1 MDGIYLKGKKKNS
14 LYPKILIFGLVV
26 LVILLS
32 RASWNVFLKEKNTK
46 ESLVET
52 QEDFQNLERE
62 KNELEGDI
70 NNLSTARGVD
80 EEIRNKFRV
89 TKDGEGMIMLIDSPE
104 ISTTTTE
111 ENKESFWSRLFDFF

>member
-14 LYPKILIFGLVV
+14 LYSKILILGLTI
-26 LVILLS
+26 LVIFLS
-32 RASWNVFLKEKNTK
+32 RASWNVFLKEKNTR
-46 ESLVET
+46 ENLLET
-52 QEDFQNLERE
+52 QENFQKLERE

-70 NNLSTARGVD
+70 NNLSTARGID

-104 ISTTTTE
+104 ISTTTKE
-111 ENKESFWSRLFDFF
+111 ENKKSFWSRLFDFF